1 MSEEEKLDIPS
12 IDLLEEELEKEQY
25 KSRYKRTLRNTVFF
39 LMVAAAAAVLMAML
53 LVPVLQ
59 ISGSSMAD
67 TLQDGDVVV
76 ALRVPDY
83 RVGNIIAFYH
93 NNDILVKRVIAK
105 AGDWVSIDKNG
116 DVYVNEELIEE
127 AYVKEKVIGNCNIVF
142 PYQVPDGE
150 YFVMGD
156 QRSVSVDSRNSD
168 VGCVDRDMAIGRI
181 FFRIW
186 PLPAF
191 GTVN

>member
-1 MSEEEKLDIPS
+1 
-12 IDLLEEELEKEQY
+12 
-25 KSRYKRTLRNTVFF
+25 
-39 LMVAAAAAVLMAML
+39 
-53 LVPVLQ
+53 
-59 ISGSSMAD
+59 MAD

-93 NNDILVKRVIAK
+93 NNDILVKRVIVK